1 MAGTRGI
8 DVNVSFPGE
17 RIAVEL
23 IGLVRDI
30 VAGMDADSRKKVWA
44 WVIADVER
52 WRRFWGVD
60 EDDENFATL
69 RELLGLDDEPGGPP
83 GG

>member
-17 RIAVEL
+17 LVAVEL

-30 VAGMDADSRKKVWA
+30 VAGMDAETRKKVWA

-52 WRRFWGVD
+52 WRKFWGVD
-60 EDDENFATL
+60 ADDEHFKTL
-69 RELLGLDDEPGGPP
+69 RDLLGLDDDGEPGG
-83 GG
+83 